1 MTNWHAMT
9 PGFSCTMKLPFVV
22 EPRRKPIMERIGSEE
37 SGIIE
42 IERRGYL
49 STGEKAFFQQ
59 VQQYDSGTSEIV
71 TVSRKIARRH
81 SLGMDKAYNIAI
93 GLISGLKS
101 DKEDEAE
108 LLRDIEEE
116 FAEDLTNVVKGLAA
130 SQVREELVMAACL
143 LRYRVDADFS
153 IDSIGAIH
161 PDIIAG
167 LAALY
172 RDEDRRSIDAFKED
186 TEVEN
191 DAPQSIEEAEKKPEK
206 ATKSRSRT
214 TTGG

>member
-1 MTNWHAMT
+1 
-9 PGFSCTMKLPFVV
+9 MKLPFVV

-93 GLISGLKS
+93 SLISGLKS
-101 DKEDEAE
+101 DKEDEVE
-108 LLRDIEEE
+108 LLKSIEEE

-186 TEVEN
+186 TEAEGQA